1 MNEIDLL
8 KAEIERLHLL
18 LRDEIIKS
26 KKRKIEI
33 RELQIELDKVK
44 NNLEIKKK
52 IV

>member
-18 LRDEIIKS
+18 LRDEIIKG
-26 KKRKIEI
+26 KHRKYKIK
-33 RELQIELDKVK
+33 ELEVELDKVK
-44 NNLEIKKK
+44 NNIASDKK